1 MNILTQSLA
10 ALSIFTG
17 AALAA
22 LPAQASPQTLIAPSS
37 TPAQDALV
45 SLTSQENGPLPPGTR
60 LLSINLV
67 DGLATVNFSHEL
79 RDHFPGGDGAETRV
93 VNSVLRTL
101 GQFPT
106 VTQVQFLVEG
116 KPLASLG
123 GLLDLSAPQPV
134 LRPGETVGDSSRR
147 YFHRRAAAGKPAK

>member
-1 MNILTQSLA
+1 MNIWTRSLA
-10 ALSIFTG
+10 ALSLFTG
-17 AALAA
+17 AALLAF
-22 LPAQASPQTLIAPSS
+22 PAQAAPQTLAAPSS

-45 SLTSQENGPLPPGTR
+45 SLTAQENSPLPPGTR
-60 LLSINLV
+60 LLSINLAE
-67 DGLATVNFSHEL
+67 GLATVNFSREL

-106 VTQVQFLVEG
+106 IAQVQFQVDG

-134 LRPGETVGDSSRR
+134 VRPGETVGDSSRR
-147 YFHRRAAAGKPAK
+147 YFHRRPAAGKPAK